1 MGTRGTV
8 EIAGDVKGTLED
20 MLELTGESTI
30 PKSIPPSDISYNVIK
45 DKPSINTYTV
55 EGDKLGID
63 YNLQDKMDVLT
74 VQEIEKILYGFGI

>member
-8 EIAGDVKGTLED
+8 EIAGDVKGTLID

-30 PKSIPPSDISYNVIK
+30 PKSILPSDISYDVLK

-74 VQEIEKILYGFGI
+74 PQEIEKILYGFGI